1 MNSIGNYHNKHL
13 KNFLNSNDFKKF
25 TLYIYM
31 ILDNQYIKKNNFE
44 QLYQLLYRYKIIK
57 TLDNQKYYDILEE
70 SLVFNKKMNKYIN
83 LMTLKNVIEVS
94 YNMSSQIIYILDNL
108 KSNYIYSKSKIKKD
122 EIISNLNKE
131 IISLKLKIDLL
142 IKMNREMY
150 RSYKND
156 IRDLKKII
164 QCIND
169 KIDLKTESNVADSN
183 NILLDSM
190 SYSMYFPNIA
200 FDR

>member
-70 SLVFNKKMNKYIN
+70 SLVFNKKIHKYIN
-83 LMTLKNVIEVS
+83 LITLKNVIEVR
-94 YNMSSQIIYILDNL
+94 YNVSSQIIYILDNL
-108 KSNYIYSKSKIKKD
+108 KSNFIYSKSKIKKD
-122 EIISNLNKE
+122 EIINNLNKE
-131 IISLKLKIDLL
+131 INSLKLKIDLL
-142 IKMNREMY
+142 IKMNREMF
-150 RSYKND
+150 RASKND
-156 IRDLKKII
+156 IRDLKNII

-169 KIDLKTESNVADSN
+169 KINLNTESNTTESN
-183 NILLDSM
+183 NIMLESM